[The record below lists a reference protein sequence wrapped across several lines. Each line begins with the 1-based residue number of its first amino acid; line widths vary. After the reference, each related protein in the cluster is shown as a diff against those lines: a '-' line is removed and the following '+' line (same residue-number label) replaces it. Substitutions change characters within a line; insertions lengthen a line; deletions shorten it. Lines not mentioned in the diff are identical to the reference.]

1 MLISPQ
7 IYNLSQRF
15 FSNFLNFLNRC
26 SMILRLYLVQRLMIS
41 NLVRS
46 RELDHILGRLS
57 LLRLLSFFLHHT
69 LLPKDKH
76 KKFFWRD
83 FALPFTPSGKP
94 PFVREYSR
102 AGIRGS
108 QLGLELKFNSF
119 EQTSSLKNLY
129 KKINIEGTLF
139 LQNFLNFN

>member
-7 IYNLSQRF
+7 IYNLAQRF

-69 LLPKDKH
+69 LYII
-76 KKFFWRD
+76 
-83 FALPFTPSGKP
+83 GKLIWDSFSIGNP
-94 PFVREYSR
+94 PLNNNILFLV
-102 AGIRGS
+102 
-108 QLGLELKFNSF
+108 
-119 EQTSSLKNLY
+119 TSSIGNQPTKAKNCNPAVNKY
-129 KKINIEGTLF
+129 INPGNVATVSTYIS
-139 LQNFLNFN
+139 